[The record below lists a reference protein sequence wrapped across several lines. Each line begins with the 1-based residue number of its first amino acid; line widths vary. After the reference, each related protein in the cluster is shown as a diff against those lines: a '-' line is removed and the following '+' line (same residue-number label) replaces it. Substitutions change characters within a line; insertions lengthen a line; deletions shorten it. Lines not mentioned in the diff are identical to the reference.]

1 MISLCRLV
9 SPRVNRTGNSD
20 DPTLIAAC
28 RPGVAPLQC
37 WPDGKAGSATRN
49 VNGLTRCVRG
59 RCPEVALLA
68 MGEEVTEARP
78 PPVRFRARHVSMG
91 EPGGKSFRF
100 SFDGGPPSDD
110 ALFLPPPDHPYLLV
124 QRRLEDEDGG

>member
-78 PPVRFRARHVSMG
+78 PPVRFRAKHVSIG
-91 EPGGKSFRF
+91 ESGQWLSTSSIPKLFIDGDPGGFLV
-100 SFDGGPPSDD
+100 GGPRD
-110 ALFLPPPDHPYLLV
+110 FC
-124 QRRLEDEDGG
+124 RT